1 MLSNSLRKAIP
12 EGSAVLVGILIVS
25 VYFYNSFVSH
35 HPVFLTFKG
44 VCTLSYKFLD
54 RKYLCSSNHLRFL
67 FICKALF
74 CYLSLH
80 SFLNNLFK
88 NKKILG

>member
-1 MLSNSLRKAIP
+1 MTSLFVWQKANILILHLEPQMLSNSLRKAIP

-54 RKYLCSSNHLRFL
+54 RKYLCSSNHF
-67 FICKALF
+67 
-74 CYLSLH
+74 
-80 SFLNNLFK
+80 
-88 NKKILG
+88 